1 MFAPANLR
9 PDNRIQWTTVNLVHG
24 EPGLAFSVC
33 DNHQQAINSWAA
45 PRFLLQSMLNVKSRD
60 NVVKISPGIDRQFR
74 ATSDALVFGRDVTR
88 M

>member
-1 MFAPANLR
+1 
-9 PDNRIQWTTVNLVHG
+9 
-24 EPGLAFSVC
+24 
-33 DNHQQAINSWAA
+33 
-45 PRFLLQSMLNVKSRD
+45 MLNVKSRD